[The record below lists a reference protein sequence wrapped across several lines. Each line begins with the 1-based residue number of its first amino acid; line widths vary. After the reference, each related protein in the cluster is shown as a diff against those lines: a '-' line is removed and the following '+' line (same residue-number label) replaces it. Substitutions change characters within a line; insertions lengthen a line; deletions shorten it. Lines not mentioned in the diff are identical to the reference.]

1 MLDKSS
7 LIILVCGMVVGGG
20 LIHLIKEPAK
30 VAPPSIISE
39 SGVGSEDYKSVHE
52 VEVKVEQSLLQ
63 SDSELQKKIANLE
76 AELRSLK
83 AKTENETVS
92 NDSNSHGSDPIIE
105 ITESEYRSLQ
115 DEVRKLE
122 GHNQLLER
130 QVRSQEP
137 SEISDDQ
144 MKALVEAPFDEF
156 LTMFKGQNRD
166 EVYDFFNQ
174 EPDPNW
180 GFQIEQNISDFVAT
194 HHKAPYISLAGISC
208 KVDTCEVR
216 LVETDYQN
224 NHMHVLL
231 KEMQRQTWWNFKFN
245 QTSSSSDHKNDV
257 SNLFMYLKT

>member
-20 LIHLIKEPAK
+20 LVHLIKEPAK
-30 VAPPSIISE
+30 VASPSINSE
-39 SGVGSEDYKSVHE
+39 NGVDNE
-52 VEVKVEQSLLQ
+52 VNKVVDEAEVKVEQSLLL
-63 SDSELQKKIANLE
+63 SGSELQKKVANLE

-83 AKTENETVS
+83 AKTKNETALNGS
-92 NDSNSHGSDPIIE
+92 NTRDSDPIIE
-105 ITESEYRSLQ
+105 IAESEFKSLQ
-115 DEVRKLE
+115 GELRKLK
-122 GHNQLLER
+122 GRNQLLER

-137 SEISDDQ
+137 SDISDDQ
-144 MKALVEAPFDEF
+144 MKALLEAPFNDF
-156 LTMFKGQNRD
+156 LTIFKGQNRD

-180 GFQIEQNISDFVAT
+180 GFQMEQKISDFVAT
-194 HHKAPYISLAGISC
+194 HHKAPYVSLAGISC

-245 QTSSSSDHKNDV
+245 QTSSSSDDKKDV